1 MANVRSSTVKKGK
14 DITAVIIA
22 RKNVQT
28 AVIII
33 LRDVIYTRCK
43 MMKIDLDMDYILK
56 MYFSREHE
64 LDLNTPFETAP
75 NSEEIQFKIENIVRF
90 GNGTR
95 KILALKLLKLLEMA
109 TAEFSKEAD
118 KEA

>member
-28 AVIII
+28 AVIIT
-33 LRDVIYTRCK
+33 LKNADCTRRK
-43 MMKIDLDMDYILK
+43 MTKIDLDMKYILEL
-56 MYFSREHE
+56 YFSREHE

-118 KEA
+118 KED